1 MSEIF
6 AIVLYYCEKYKHL
19 KYLNYEIFK
28 MITALIIG
36 MISYI
41 LLLIILFFLYRPI
54 RVFDILQRSILS
66 VAGFRYKYLD
76 TKHEKVGYFEGG
88 KGQSVIMIHGFMV
101 HAGNWSTI
109 APKLKRNNK
118 VIIPDLPGHGKS
130 PWPVSNRV
138 KDLGESITELLY
150 NKTSEQPAVLIG
162 NSMGGAIALR
172 FALSYPERVK
182 KLVLINT
189 AGLVWHLDKDLLL
202 PKNRTNALRKI
213 QALLNKN
220 ITLPAFILDDIVR
233 QTTFQFENLLREA
246 MIHED
251 YVLNEKL
258 KDLAVKTYVLWGEK
272 DELFSKSYLNSL
284 LGKLP
289 NYELKSFPN
298 DAHVPHNSNPKTTLK
313 YLDEILNS

>member
-1 MSEIF
+1 
-6 AIVLYYCEKYKHL
+6 
-19 KYLNYEIFK
+19 
-28 MITALIIG
+28 MITAILIG
-36 MISYI
+36 VLSYI

-54 RVFDILQRSILS
+54 RFFDTFQRSVLS
-66 VAGFRYKYLD
+66 ITGFKYRRLD
-76 TKHEKVGYFEGG
+76 TKHEEIGYFEGG
-88 KGQSVIMIHGFMV
+88 KGQPIIMIHGFMV

-130 PWPVSNRV
+130 PWPVSNRI
-138 KDLGESITELLY
+138 KDLGGSIIEFLY
-150 NKTSEQPAVLIG
+150 KKTSDEPAVLIG
-162 NSMGGAIALR
+162 NSMGGAIVLQ

-189 AGLVWHLDKDLLL
+189 AGLQWHLDKDLLL
-202 PKNRTNALRKI
+202 PKDRKNALRKVQGLI
-213 QALLNKN
+213 NRN
-220 ITLPAFILDDIVR
+220 STPPAFILDDITR

-246 MIHED
+246 MLHED

-272 DELFSKSYLNSL
+272 DELFSKSYLNGL

-289 NYELKSFPN
+289 DYELKLFPN
-298 DAHVPHNSNPKTTLK
+298 DAHVPHNSNPKATLK
-313 YLDEILNS
+313 YLNEILNS